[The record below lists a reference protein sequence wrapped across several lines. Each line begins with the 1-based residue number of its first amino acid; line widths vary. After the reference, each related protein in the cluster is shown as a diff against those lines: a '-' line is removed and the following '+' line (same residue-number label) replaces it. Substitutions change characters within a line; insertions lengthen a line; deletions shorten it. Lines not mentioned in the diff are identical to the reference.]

1 MSGFNKTC
9 IYCNKEIRLSNDT
22 GRWLPYNLDNTAHE
36 CKKSSEQQQQTT
48 TTYQTTRTTTN
59 RTQTTAKTVWTVS
72 WKNIDKLIDRESKKP
87 FTAEV
92 SR

>member
-36 CKKSSEQQQQTT
+36 CKKSNEQQQQPLPPQNKKQITLEDIEARLERIEHT
-48 TTYQTTRTTTN
+48 LYG
-59 RTQTTAKTVWTVS
+59 
-72 WKNIDKLIDRESKKP
+72 SK
-87 FTAEV
+87 
-92 SR
+92 